1 MKPLLLNINVLQERL
16 LSIYIHDGYDNLYCL
31 QLKKH
36 KMKGLMNVCFLI
48 CKFKISEINTKI

>member
-36 KMKGLMNVCFLI
+36 KMKGPMNVCFLI
-48 CKFKISEINTKI
+48 SKFKISEINTKI

>member
-31 QLKKH
+31 QLKK
-36 KMKGLMNVCFLI
+36 NI
-48 CKFKISEINTKI
+48 R

>member
-1 MKPLLLNINVLQERL
+1 MKPLLLDINVLQERL

-36 KMKGLMNVCFLI
+36 KMKGQMNVCFLI

>member
-1 MKPLLLNINVLQERL
+1 MRPLLLDINVLQERL
-16 LSIYIHDGYDNLYCL
+16 LSIYIHGGYDNLYCL

-36 KMKGLMNVCFLI
+36 KMKGQMNVCFLI